1 MNPLIDARLI
11 YDGGNIAHVPHQMGA
26 PNGNQLAGTAA
37 ENTCELALR
46 VCYDSLGAAKS
57 RSSEAAHAHIKE
69 VKHLSVF
76 EHVNFTI
83 EVAGVA
89 SDATTLL
96 ALVNRPGLWVDFG
109 GLGCIRLTLNLRS
122 VLEWDDWTAAFVRNP
137 AVAARA
143 DSIGSIVRA
152 LVHQRVPMIV
162 PPEAGT
168 TVPAWC
174 AAIVDPANEHE
185 QWVTLFLTGSRGF
198 SHEQVRH
205 GDFTAISQRSTRY
218 VDEDESPWVEHPLT
232 GSFRGDYEARMAEA
246 RAATD
251 LDPAVSAVLVQDTT
265 LLRELDEAIWGAQ
278 HAYSELV
285 GRLQPWLEARGVDKF
300 TARKQ
305 ARGAA
310 RGYLGN
316 ALYTELVF
324 SANVSQ
330 WKRMMRARCNPA
342 ADAEIRELFAKA
354 LPVLKA
360 CRYGSAFDKM
370 SLAASPDGI
379 GEVLVEAP

>member
-1 MNPLIDARLI
+1 MPNPLIAASLV
-11 YDGGNIAHVPHQMGA
+11 YDGGNIAHVPSQMGA

-76 EHVNFTI
+76 EHVNFTVEFKAI
-83 EVAGVA
+83 GA
-89 SDATTLL
+89 DATSLMAL
-96 ALVNRPGLWVDFG
+96 ANRPGLWLDFG
-109 GLGCIRLTLNLRS
+109 GLGSIRITLNLRS
-122 VLEWDDWTAAFVRNP
+122 VLEWDDWTKASIHNP
-137 AVAARA
+137 AVAQRA
-143 DSIGSIVRA
+143 DSIGGIIRT
-152 LVHQRVPMIV
+152 LVHTRVPMIV
-162 PPEAGT
+162 PPEEGT

-174 AAIVDPANEHE
+174 AGIVDPSNEHE
-185 QWVTLFLTGSRGF
+185 QWITLYVTGSRGL
-198 SHEQVRH
+198 SHELVRH

-218 VDEDESPWVEHPLT
+218 VDEDGSPWVEHPLV
-232 GSFRGDYEARMAEA
+232 SMFIAAGDAVHRAPNGEATELSLKQRVGHVVST
-246 RAATD
+246 AAQTYGEV
-251 LDPAVSAVLVQDTT
+251 VS
-265 LLRELDEAIWGAQ
+265 
-278 HAYSELV
+278 
-285 GRLQPWLEARGVDKF
+285 RLEPWLVARGVDKF

-316 ALYTELVF
+316 ALHTELVF

-330 WKRMMRARCNPA
+330 WKRMMGARCNPA
-342 ADAEIRELFAKA
+342 ADAEIRELFAKC

-360 CRYGSAFDKM
+360 SRYGSAFERM
-370 SLAASPDGI
+370 GLASAPDGI
-379 GEVLVEAP
+379 GEVLVDVAPAP